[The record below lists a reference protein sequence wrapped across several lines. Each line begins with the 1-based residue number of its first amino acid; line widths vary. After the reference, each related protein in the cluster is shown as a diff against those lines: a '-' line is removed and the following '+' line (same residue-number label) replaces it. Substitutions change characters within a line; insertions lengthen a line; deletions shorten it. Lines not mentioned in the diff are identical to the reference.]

1 MPRSPDGTHRAVL
14 RFEGEIRFGPE
25 YFRLSIDGRGI
36 PHRIFGQPL
45 LWSPDSRFLA
55 TQEWLTTDY
64 AAGPITCAALI
75 DVDRWKIARLEVLA
89 KGFAQD
95 FRWEGATLHYQ
106 QVFAARSTA
115 FSAQATLESV
125 AGWAPIDA
133 APPRPAEGA

>member
-1 MPRSPDGTHRAVL
+1 MARSPDGTHRATL

-45 LWSPDSRFLA
+45 QWSPDSRFLA
-55 TQEWLTTDY
+55 AQEWLTTDY

-75 DVDRWKIARLEVLA
+75 DVDGWKIARLEVLA

-95 FRWEGATLHYQ
+95 FQWDAASLRYQ
-106 QVFAARSTA
+106 QAFAARSTA
-115 FSAQATLESV
+115 RGARAALESV
-125 AGWAPIDA
+125 EGWAPIDA
-133 APPRPAEGA
+133 APPLPADGA